1 MISSQISGGNIPGNG
16 RRPNRGDSRYE
27 MKGPR
32 DTFSGGR
39 PGSTGCTDGTGSCV
53 GDGGC
58 GGGRDG
64 DGDGD
69 MSRDMDG
76 DRIADGD
83 GDEVGDRD

>member
-1 MISSQISGGNIPGNG
+1 M
-16 RRPNRGDSRYE
+16 RYGSE
-27 MKGPR
+27 GPR
-32 DTFSGGR
+32 GTSSGGR
-39 PGSTGCTDGTGSCV
+39 PGSTVWTEGTVSRV

-69 MSRDMDG
+69 MSRNMDG

-83 GDEVGDRD
+83 GDEVGD